1 MFLQIHYLTSYHSS
15 LLNRDD
21 AGLAKRIQFGG
32 AERLRVSSQSLK
44 RHWRLAM
51 MAQTK
56 LPSAYRTRYFFDRQV
71 KRRLVEQG
79 MPVDAAHELTL
90 HLGNALFRGKNDKS
104 NKANKSYLDE
114 KTLEMKQPILFGKV
128 EADYLVSL
136 IQQAYGEAKHHTEN
150 AKKILDKTAKNHKDN
165 FKVLLR
171 QAGYSHLAAGFEG
184 ALFGR
189 FVTSDIFT
197 RVDAPVHVAHAF
209 TTHALDTEVD
219 YFTAVDDLA
228 EGETG
233 AAHVGDMELGAGIF
247 YGYVAVD
254 IPLLVS
260 NVTGAEPSKWQE
272 EALEDVQEL
281 LRLLIQSIAQVSP
294 GAKLGA
300 TAPYAFADLVLLEI
314 GTSQPRSLANAYLKP
329 VDLRKSSDAMETSIK
344 ALEVYLN
351 RLEAMYGEPQ
361 EKRFVASTHQWS
373 REYEE
378 KTTFQEAIDNA
389 LLAMKGNLS

>member
-44 RHWRLAM
+44 RHWRQAM

-90 HLGNALFRGKNDKS
+90 HLGNALFTSAGDKS
-104 NKANKSYLDE
+104 TLD
-114 KTLEMKQPILFGKV
+114 KDTLMMKQPILFGKV
-128 EADYLVSL
+128 EADYLASL
-136 IQQAYGEAKHHTEN
+136 IQQAYVEAEHHTGD
-150 AKKILDKTAKNHKDN
+150 AKKILDETAKNHKDN

-189 FVTSDIFT
+189 FVTSDILT

-233 AAHVGDMELGAGIF
+233 AAHAGDMELGAGIF

-351 RLEAMYGEPQ
+351 RLEAMYGDPQ
-361 EKRFVASTHQWS
+361 EKRYVASTHQWS
-373 REYEE
+373 RKYEE